1 MHPNAG
7 DLKGLTD
14 SQIEQKILRLNS
26 IYFMTE
32 NPSVR
37 QQMLLLTDTYK
48 IELEA
53 RRTAARL
60 KQQDQGKDDLDS
72 LINIS

>member
-1 MHPNAG
+1 MHPIAG

-14 SQIEQKILRLNS
+14 SQIEQKLLRLNS

-32 NPSVR
+32 NSGVR
-37 QQMLLLTDTYK
+37 QQMILLMDTYK
-48 IELEA
+48 LELEQ

-72 LINIS
+72 LINVS